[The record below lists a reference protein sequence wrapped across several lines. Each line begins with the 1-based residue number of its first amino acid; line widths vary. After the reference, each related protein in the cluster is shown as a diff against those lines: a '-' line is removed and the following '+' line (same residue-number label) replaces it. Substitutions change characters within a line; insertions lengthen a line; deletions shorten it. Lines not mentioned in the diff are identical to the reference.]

1 LVSINYELPRTTNCL
16 LPNTHHRLLKMDLL
30 EYQAKSLFRQMAI
43 PILPS
48 QRIDKPADLKGLKI
62 PYPVVLKSQ
71 VRAGGRGRAGGI
83 KFVENTIDAVAAAQ
97 TIFNLPIE
105 NEYPQVL
112 LAEAKYN
119 ADQELYLAVLLDPIA
134 RRPVLLGSRQGGM
147 DVEGSIDKMQQ
158 VAVDQEFSP
167 FYARRLMLKMGLQGD
182 LIQSVSTIVEKM
194 YRLFVEKDLDLVEI
208 NPLGISPTGELM
220 ALDGKVTANDDALGR
235 HPDLAALSGKR
246 QSSGL
251 AGDRR
256 NPYVGDDRRNSN
268 SKAQQSPSQFDPKS
282 QSPIS
287 NSESLQLIELDGNIG
302 ILCNGVGLTMA
313 TLDAVAHQGGKPA
326 NFVNMGSLDRYDG
339 ANALRDRTELG
350 LELVAQDKSVKVIL
364 VNILGSASK
373 SEEITAAVAGY
384 LERKARANR
393 HIQVVLRL
401 VAIDADAVKKRL
413 GQLPVQLASTLD
425 EAVAQ
430 AVSGAK

>member
-1 LVSINYELPRTTNCL
+1 
-16 LPNTHHRLLKMDLL
+16 
-30 EYQAKSLFRQMAI
+30 
-43 PILPS
+43 
-48 QRIDKPADLKGLKI
+48 
-62 PYPVVLKSQ
+62 
-71 VRAGGRGRAGGI
+71 
-83 KFVENTIDAVAAAQ
+83 
-97 TIFNLPIE
+97 
-105 NEYPQVL
+105 
-112 LAEAKYN
+112 
-119 ADQELYLAVLLDPIA
+119 
-134 RRPVLLGSRQGGM
+134 M

-235 HPDLAALSGKR
+235 HPDLAALSGKK

-251 AGDRR
+251 VGDRR
-256 NPYVGDDRRNSN
+256 SPSAGGDRRNSN
-268 SKAQQSPSQFDPKS
+268 SKLLHSPPEFDPKP

-287 NSESLQLIELDGNIG
+287 NGEPLQLIELDGNIG

-339 ANALRDRTELG
+339 VNALRDRTDLG

-401 VAIDADAVKKRL
+401 VEIDADAVKKRL

-425 EAVAQ
+425 EAA
-430 AVSGAK
+430 AASVSSAK

>member
-1 LVSINYELPRTTNCL
+1 
-16 LPNTHHRLLKMDLL
+16 MDLL

-48 QRIDKPADLKGLKI
+48 QRIDNPADLKGLKI

-105 NEYPQVL
+105 SEYPQVL

-119 ADQELYLAVLLDPIA
+119 ADQELYLAVLLDPVA
-134 RRPVLLGSRQGGM
+134 RRPVLLGSSQGGM
-147 DVEGSIDKMQQ
+147 DVEGSIEQMQQ

-167 FYARRLMLKMGLQGD
+167 FYARRLTLKMGLQGD

-208 NPLGISPTGELM
+208 NPLGISPTGEVM

-235 HPDLAALSGKR
+235 HPDLAALSENR
-246 QSSGL
+246 LLSGL
-251 AGDRR
+251 ARERRSPHAPGDRLH
-256 NPYVGDDRRNSN
+256 SN
-268 SKAQQSPSQFDPKS
+268 SKVQQSPEFDPKA
-282 QSPIS
+282 QSSIS
-287 NSESLQLIELDGNIG
+287 NSQSLQLIELDGNIG

-313 TLDAVAHQGGKPA
+313 TLDAVTHQGGKPA
-326 NFVNMGSLDRYDG
+326 NFVNIGSLDRYDA
-339 ANALRDRTELG
+339 ANALRDRAELG
-350 LELVAQDKSVKVIL
+350 LELVAQDKNVKVIL

-401 VAIDADAVKKRL
+401 VEIDADAVKKRL

-425 EAVAQ
+425 EAA
-430 AVSGAK
+430 ATSVSSAK

>member
-1 LVSINYELPRTTNCL
+1 
-16 LPNTHHRLLKMDLL
+16 MDLL

-48 QRIDKPADLKGLKI
+48 QRIDNLADLKGLKI

-105 NEYPQVL
+105 DEYPQVL

-119 ADQELYLAVLLDPIA
+119 ADQELYLAVLLDPVA

-147 DVEGSIDKMQQ
+147 DVEGSIEQMQQ

-167 FYARRLMLKMGLQGD
+167 FYARRLTLKMGLQGD

-208 NPLGISPTGELM
+208 NPLGISPRGEVM

-235 HPDLAALSGKR
+235 HPDLAALSEKKLLG
-246 QSSGL
+246 GL
-251 AGDRR
+251 ARERRSPHAPGDRL
-256 NPYVGDDRRNSN
+256 NSN
-268 SKAQQSPSQFDPKS
+268 SKVQHSPRPEFDPKS

-313 TLDAVAHQGGKPA
+313 TLDAVTHQGGKPA
-326 NFVNMGSLDRYDG
+326 NFVNMGSLDRYDA
-339 ANALRDRTELG
+339 ANALRDRADLG
-350 LELVAQDKSVKVIL
+350 LELVAQDKNVKVIL

-373 SEEITAAVAGY
+373 SEEIIAAVAGY

-401 VAIDADAVKKRL
+401 VEIDADAVKKRL

-425 EAVAQ
+425 EAA
-430 AVSGAK
+430 ATSVSSAK

>member
-1 LVSINYELPRTTNCL
+1 
-16 LPNTHHRLLKMDLL
+16 MDLL

-48 QRIDKPADLKGLKI
+48 QRIDNLADLKGLKI

-105 NEYPQVL
+105 DEYPQVL

-119 ADQELYLAVLLDPIA
+119 ADQELYLAVLLDPVA

-147 DVEGSIDKMQQ
+147 DVEGSIEQMQQ

-167 FYARRLMLKMGLQGD
+167 FYARRLTLKMGLQGD

-208 NPLGISPTGELM
+208 NPLGISPRGEVM

-235 HPDLAALSGKR
+235 HPDLAALSEKKLLG
-246 QSSGL
+246 GL
-251 AGDRR
+251 ARERR
-256 NPYVGDDRRNSN
+256 SPHAPGARLNSN
-268 SKAQQSPSQFDPKS
+268 SKVQHSPRPEFDPKS

-313 TLDAVAHQGGKPA
+313 TLDAVTHQGGKPA
-326 NFVNMGSLDRYDG
+326 NFVNMGSLDRYDA
-339 ANALRDRTELG
+339 ANALRDRAELG
-350 LELVAQDKSVKVIL
+350 LELVAQDKNVKVIL

-373 SEEITAAVAGY
+373 SEEIIAAVAGY
-384 LERKARANR
+384 VEQKARANR

-401 VAIDADAVKKRL
+401 VEIDADAVKKRL

-425 EAVAQ
+425 EAA
-430 AVSGAK
+430 ATSVSSAK

>member
-1 LVSINYELPRTTNCL
+1 
-16 LPNTHHRLLKMDLL
+16 MDLL

-48 QRIDKPADLKGLKI
+48 QRIDNLADLKGLKI

-105 NEYPQVL
+105 DEYPQVL

-119 ADQELYLAVLLDPIA
+119 ADQELYLAVLLDPVA

-147 DVEGSIDKMQQ
+147 DVEGSIEQMQQ

-167 FYARRLMLKMGLQGD
+167 FYARRLTLKMGLQGD

-208 NPLGISPTGELM
+208 NPLGISPRGEVM

-235 HPDLAALSGKR
+235 HPDLAALSEKR
-246 QSSGL
+246 FLGGL
-251 AGDRR
+251 ARERRSPHAPGDRL
-256 NPYVGDDRRNSN
+256 NSN
-268 SKAQQSPSQFDPKS
+268 SKLQHSPRPEFDPKS

-287 NSESLQLIELDGNIG
+287 NSESLQLIGLDGNIG

-313 TLDAVAHQGGKPA
+313 TLDAVTHQGGKPA
-326 NFVNMGSLDRYDG
+326 NFVNMGSLDRYDA
-339 ANALRDRTELG
+339 ANALRDCAELG
-350 LELVAQDKSVKVIL
+350 LELVAQDKNVKVIL

-373 SEEITAAVAGY
+373 SEEIIAAVAGY

-401 VAIDADAVKKRL
+401 VEIDADAVKKRL
-413 GQLPVQLASTLD
+413 GQWPVQLASTLD
-425 EAVAQ
+425 EAA
-430 AVSGAK
+430 ATSVSSAK

>member
-1 LVSINYELPRTTNCL
+1 
-16 LPNTHHRLLKMDLL
+16 MDLL

-48 QRIDKPADLKGLKI
+48 QRIDHPADLKGLKI

-105 NEYPQVL
+105 DEYPEVL

-119 ADQELYLAVLLDPIA
+119 ADQELYLAVLLDPVA

-158 VAVDQEFSP
+158 VPVAQEFSP

-182 LIQSVSTIVEKM
+182 LIQSVSAIVEKM

-235 HPDLAALSGKR
+235 HPDLAALSGKKKP
-246 QSSGL
+246 SSGIV
-251 AGDRR
+251 GDRR
-256 NPYVGDDRRNSN
+256 SPSVGGGDRRNSN
-268 SKAQQSPSQFDPKS
+268 SKVQHSQPEFEPKSPSS
-282 QSPIS
+282 IS
-287 NSESLQLIELDGNIG
+287 NSESLELVELDGNIG

-326 NFVNMGSLDRYDG
+326 NFVNMGSLDRYEA

-350 LELVAQDKSVKVIL
+350 LELVAQDKTVMVIL
-364 VNILGSASK
+364 INILGSASK
-373 SEEITAAVAGY
+373 SDEITAAVVGY

-393 HIQVVLRL
+393 HLQVVLRL
-401 VAIDADAVKKRL
+401 VEVDTDAVKKRL

-425 EAVAQ
+425 EASAK
-430 AVSGAK
+430 AVSSAK

>member
-1 LVSINYELPRTTNCL
+1 
-16 LPNTHHRLLKMDLL
+16 MDLL

-48 QRIDKPADLKGLKI
+48 QRIDNPADLKGLKI

-105 NEYPQVL
+105 SEYPQVL

-119 ADQELYLAVLLDPIA
+119 ADQELYLAVLLDPVA
-134 RRPVLLGSRQGGM
+134 RRPVLLGSSQGGM
-147 DVEGSIDKMQQ
+147 DVEGSIEQMQQ

-167 FYARRLMLKMGLQGD
+167 FYARRLALKMGLQGD

-208 NPLGISPTGELM
+208 NPLGISPTGEVM

-235 HPDLAALSGKR
+235 HPDLATLSGKR

-251 AGDRR
+251 ARERRSPHASGDR
-256 NPYVGDDRRNSN
+256 SHSQ
-268 SKAQQSPSQFDPKS
+268 SKVQQSPEFDPKS
-282 QSPIS
+282 KSPIS
-287 NSESLQLIELDGNIG
+287 NSESLQLIELDGNIA

-313 TLDAVAHQGGKPA
+313 TLDAVTHQGGKPA
-326 NFVNMGSLDRYDG
+326 NFVNIGSLDRYYA
-339 ANALRDRTELG
+339 ANALRDRVELG

-373 SEEITAAVAGY
+373 TEEIIAAVGGY

-401 VAIDADAVKKRL
+401 VEIDADAVKKRL

-425 EAVAQ
+425 EAA
-430 AVSGAK
+430 AASVSSVK

>member
-1 LVSINYELPRTTNCL
+1 
-16 LPNTHHRLLKMDLL
+16 MDLL

-48 QRIDKPADLKGLKI
+48 QRIDNLADLKGLKI

-105 NEYPQVL
+105 DEYPQVL

-119 ADQELYLAVLLDPIA
+119 ADQELYLAVLLDPVA

-147 DVEGSIDKMQQ
+147 DVEGSIEQMQQ

-167 FYARRLMLKMGLQGD
+167 FYARRLTLKMGLQGD

-208 NPLGISPTGELM
+208 NPLGISPAGEVM

-235 HPDLAALSGKR
+235 HRDLAALSQKR
-246 QSSGL
+246 LLRGL
-251 AGDRR
+251 ARERRSPHAPGDRSHS
-256 NPYVGDDRRNSN
+256 NSN
-268 SKAQQSPSQFDPKS
+268 IQQSPEFDPKS

-287 NSESLQLIELDGNIG
+287 NSDSLQLIELDGNIG

-313 TLDAVAHQGGKPA
+313 TLDAVTHQGGKPA
-326 NFVNMGSLDRYDG
+326 NFVNMGSLDRYDA
-339 ANALRDRTELG
+339 ANALRDRADLG
-350 LELVAQDKSVKVIL
+350 LELVAQDKNVKVIL

-373 SEEITAAVAGY
+373 SEEIIAAVAGY

-401 VAIDADAVKKRL
+401 VEIDADAVKKRL

-425 EAVAQ
+425 EAA
-430 AVSGAK
+430 ATSVSSAK

>member
-1 LVSINYELPRTTNCL
+1 
-16 LPNTHHRLLKMDLL
+16 
-30 EYQAKSLFRQMAI
+30 MAI

-48 QRIDKPADLKGLKI
+48 QRIDNLADLKGLKI

-105 NEYPQVL
+105 DEYPQVL

-119 ADQELYLAVLLDPIA
+119 ADQELYLAVLLDPVA

-147 DVEGSIDKMQQ
+147 DVEGSIEQMQQ

-167 FYARRLMLKMGLQGD
+167 FYARRLTLKMGLQGD

-208 NPLGISPTGELM
+208 NPLGISPRGEVM

-235 HPDLAALSGKR
+235 HPDLAALSEKNLFR
-246 QSSGL
+246 GL
-251 AGDRR
+251 VRERRSPHAPGDRL
-256 NPYVGDDRRNSN
+256 NSN
-268 SKAQQSPSQFDPKS
+268 SKLQHSPQPEFDPKS

-287 NSESLQLIELDGNIG
+287 NSESLQLIGLDGNIG

-313 TLDAVAHQGGKPA
+313 TLDAVTHQGGKPA
-326 NFVNMGSLDRYDG
+326 NFVNMGSLDRYDA
-339 ANALRDRTELG
+339 ANALRDCAELG
-350 LELVAQDKSVKVIL
+350 LELVAQDKNVKVIL

-373 SEEITAAVAGY
+373 SEEIIAAVAGY

-401 VAIDADAVKKRL
+401 VEIDADAVKKRL
-413 GQLPVQLASTLD
+413 GQWPVQLATTLD
-425 EAVAQ
+425 EA
-430 AVSGAK
+430 AVTSVSSAK

>member
-1 LVSINYELPRTTNCL
+1 
-16 LPNTHHRLLKMDLL
+16 MDLL

-48 QRIDKPADLKGLKI
+48 QRIDNLADLKGLKI

-105 NEYPQVL
+105 DEYPQVL

-119 ADQELYLAVLLDPIA
+119 ADQELYLAVLLDPVA

-147 DVEGSIDKMQQ
+147 DVEGSIEQMQQ

-167 FYARRLMLKMGLQGD
+167 FYARRLTLKMGLQGD

-208 NPLGISPTGELM
+208 NPLGISPKGEVM

-235 HPDLAALSGKR
+235 HPDLAALLGKR

-251 AGDRR
+251 ARERRSPQTSGDR
-256 NPYVGDDRRNSN
+256 PHSN
-268 SKAQQSPSQFDPKS
+268 SKVQHSPRPEFDPKS

-313 TLDAVAHQGGKPA
+313 TLDAVTHQGGKPA
-326 NFVNMGSLDRYDG
+326 NFVNMGSLDRYDA
-339 ANALRDRTELG
+339 ANALRDRADLG
-350 LELVAQDKSVKVIL
+350 LELVAQDKNVKVIL

-373 SEEITAAVAGY
+373 SEEIIAAVAGY

-401 VAIDADAVKKRL
+401 VEIDADAVKKRL

-425 EAVAQ
+425 EAA
-430 AVSGAK
+430 ATSVSSAK

>member
-1 LVSINYELPRTTNCL
+1 
-16 LPNTHHRLLKMDLL
+16 MDLL

-48 QRIDKPADLKGLKI
+48 QRIDNLADLKGLKI

-105 NEYPQVL
+105 DEYPQVL

-119 ADQELYLAVLLDPIA
+119 ADQELYLAVLLDPVA

-147 DVEGSIDKMQQ
+147 DVEGSIEQMQQ

-167 FYARRLMLKMGLQGD
+167 FYARRLTLKMGLQGD

-208 NPLGISPTGELM
+208 NPLGISPRGEVM

-235 HPDLAALSGKR
+235 HPDLAALSEKKLLR
-246 QSSGL
+246 GL
-251 AGDRR
+251 ARERRSPHAPGDRL
-256 NPYVGDDRRNSN
+256 NSN
-268 SKAQQSPSQFDPKS
+268 SKVQHSPRPEFDPKS

-313 TLDAVAHQGGKPA
+313 TLDAVTHQGGKPA
-326 NFVNMGSLDRYDG
+326 NFVNMGSLDRYDA
-339 ANALRDRTELG
+339 ANALRDRAELG
-350 LELVAQDKSVKVIL
+350 LELVAQDKNVKVIL

-373 SEEITAAVAGY
+373 SEEIIAAVAGY

-401 VAIDADAVKKRL
+401 VEIDADAVKKRL
-413 GQLPVQLASTLD
+413 GQWPVQLASTLD
-425 EAVAQ
+425 EAA
-430 AVSGAK
+430 ATSVSSAK

>member
-1 LVSINYELPRTTNCL
+1 
-16 LPNTHHRLLKMDLL
+16 MDLL

-48 QRIDKPADLKGLKI
+48 QRIDNLADLKGLKI

-105 NEYPQVL
+105 DEYPQVL

-119 ADQELYLAVLLDPIA
+119 ADQELYLAVLLDPVA

-147 DVEGSIDKMQQ
+147 DVEGSIEQMQQ

-167 FYARRLMLKMGLQGD
+167 FYARRLTLKMGLQGD

-208 NPLGISPTGELM
+208 NPLGISPRGEVM

-235 HPDLAALSGKR
+235 HPDLAALSEKR

-251 AGDRR
+251 ARERRSPHGRGDRL
-256 NPYVGDDRRNSN
+256 NSN
-268 SKAQQSPSQFDPKS
+268 SKVQHSPRPEFDPKS

-287 NSESLQLIELDGNIG
+287 NSESPQLIELDGNIG

-313 TLDAVAHQGGKPA
+313 TLDAVTHQGGKPA
-326 NFVNMGSLDRYDG
+326 NFVNMGSLERYDA
-339 ANALRDRTELG
+339 ANALRDCAELG
-350 LELVAQDKSVKVIL
+350 LELVAQDKNVKVIL

-373 SEEITAAVAGY
+373 SEEIIAAVAGY

-401 VAIDADAVKKRL
+401 VEIDADAVKKRL

-425 EAVAQ
+425 EAA
-430 AVSGAK
+430 ATSVSSAK

>member
-1 LVSINYELPRTTNCL
+1 
-16 LPNTHHRLLKMDLL
+16 MDLL

-48 QRIDKPADLKGLKI
+48 QRIDNPADLKGLKI

-105 NEYPQVL
+105 SEYPQVL

-119 ADQELYLAVLLDPIA
+119 ADQELYLAVLLDPVA

-147 DVEGSIDKMQQ
+147 DVEGSIEQMQQ

-167 FYARRLMLKMGLQGD
+167 FYARRLALKMGLQGD

-208 NPLGISPTGELM
+208 NPLGISPRGEVM

-235 HPDLAALSGKR
+235 HPDLAALSEKK

-251 AGDRR
+251 ARERRSPHAGGDR
-256 NPYVGDDRRNSN
+256 SHSH
-268 SKAQQSPSQFDPKS
+268 SKVQQSPEFDPKS
-282 QSPIS
+282 KSPIS
-287 NSESLQLIELDGNIG
+287 NSESLQLIELDGNIA

-313 TLDAVAHQGGKPA
+313 TLDAVTHQGGKPA
-326 NFVNMGSLDRYDG
+326 NFVNIGSLDRYDA
-339 ANALRDRTELG
+339 ANALRDRVELG

-373 SEEITAAVAGY
+373 TEEIIAAVAGY

-401 VAIDADAVKKRL
+401 VEIDADAVKKRL

-425 EAVAQ
+425 EAA
-430 AVSGAK
+430 AASVSSAK

>member
-1 LVSINYELPRTTNCL
+1 
-16 LPNTHHRLLKMDLL
+16 MDLL

-105 NEYPQVL
+105 DEYPQVL

-147 DVEGSIDKMQQ
+147 DVEGSIDQMQQ

-194 YRLFVEKDLDLVEI
+194 YRLFVQKDLDLVEI

-235 HPDLAALSGKR
+235 HPDLAVLSGKK

-251 AGDRR
+251 AAERR
-256 NPYVGDDRRNSN
+256 SPSAPGGRNSH
-268 SKAQQSPSQFDPKS
+268 SKQQHSPPEFDPKS

-287 NSESLQLIELDGNIG
+287 DGESLQLIELDGNIG

-326 NFVNMGSLDRYDG
+326 NFLNMGSLDRYDG
-339 ANALRDRTELG
+339 ANALRDRADLG
-350 LELVAQDKSVKVIL
+350 LELVGQDKSVKVIL

-373 SEEITAAVAGY
+373 SEEITASVAGY
-384 LERKARANR
+384 LERKSRANR
-393 HIQVVLRL
+393 HIKVVLRL
-401 VAIDADAVKKRL
+401 VEIDADAVKKRL

>member
-1 LVSINYELPRTTNCL
+1 
-16 LPNTHHRLLKMDLL
+16 MDLL

-48 QRIDKPADLKGLKI
+48 QRIDNPADLKGLKI

-105 NEYPQVL
+105 EEYPQVL

-119 ADQELYLAVLLDPIA
+119 ADQELYLAVLLDPVA

-147 DVEGSIDKMQQ
+147 DVEGSIEQMQQ

-167 FYARRLMLKMGLQGD
+167 FYARRLALKMGLQGD

-208 NPLGISPTGELM
+208 NPLGISPTGEVM

-251 AGDRR
+251 ARERRSPHASGDR
-256 NPYVGDDRRNSN
+256 SHSQ
-268 SKAQQSPSQFDPKS
+268 SKVQQSPEFDPKS
-282 QSPIS
+282 KSPIS
-287 NSESLQLIELDGNIG
+287 NSESLQLIELDGTIA

-313 TLDAVAHQGGKPA
+313 TLDAVTHQGGKPA
-326 NFVNMGSLDRYDG
+326 NFVNIGSLDRYYA
-339 ANALRDRTELG
+339 ANALRDRAELG

-373 SEEITAAVAGY
+373 TEEIIAAVAGY

-401 VAIDADAVKKRL
+401 VELDADAVKKRL

-425 EAVAQ
+425 EAA
-430 AVSGAK
+430 AASVSSAK

>member
-1 LVSINYELPRTTNCL
+1 
-16 LPNTHHRLLKMDLL
+16 MDLL

-48 QRIDKPADLKGLKI
+48 QRIDNPADLKGLKI

-105 NEYPQVL
+105 EEYPQVL

-119 ADQELYLAVLLDPIA
+119 ADQELYLAVLLDPVA
-134 RRPVLLGSRQGGM
+134 RRPVLLGSSQGGM
-147 DVEGSIDKMQQ
+147 DVEGSIEQMQQ

-167 FYARRLMLKMGLQGD
+167 FYARRLALKMGLQGD

-208 NPLGISPTGELM
+208 NPLGISPTGEVM

-251 AGDRR
+251 ARERRSPHAGGDR
-256 NPYVGDDRRNSN
+256 SHSQ
-268 SKAQQSPSQFDPKS
+268 SKVQQSPEFDPKS
-282 QSPIS
+282 KSSIS
-287 NSESLQLIELDGNIG
+287 NSESLQLIELDGNIA

-313 TLDAVAHQGGKPA
+313 TLDAVTHQGGKPA
-326 NFVNMGSLDRYDG
+326 NFVNIGSLDRYYA
-339 ANALRDRTELG
+339 ANALRDRVELG

-373 SEEITAAVAGY
+373 TEEIIAAVAGY

-401 VAIDADAVKKRL
+401 VEIDADAVKKRL

-425 EAVAQ
+425 EAA
-430 AVSGAK
+430 AASVSSAK

>member
-1 LVSINYELPRTTNCL
+1 
-16 LPNTHHRLLKMDLL
+16 MDLL

-48 QRIDKPADLKGLKI
+48 QRIDNPADLKGLKI

-105 NEYPQVL
+105 DEYPQVL

-119 ADQELYLAVLLDPIA
+119 ADKELYLAVLLDPVA
-134 RRPVLLGSRQGGM
+134 RRPVLLGSSQGGM
-147 DVEGSIDKMQQ
+147 DVEGSIEQMQQ

-167 FYARRLMLKMGLQGD
+167 FYARRLTLKMGLQGD

-208 NPLGISPTGELM
+208 NPLGISPRGEVM

-235 HPDLAALSGKR
+235 HPDLAALSEKKLLG
-246 QSSGL
+246 GL
-251 AGDRR
+251 ARERRSSHAGGDR
-256 NPYVGDDRRNSN
+256 SHSQ
-268 SKAQQSPSQFDPKS
+268 SKVQQSPEFDPKS
-282 QSPIS
+282 KSPIS
-287 NSESLQLIELDGNIG
+287 NSESLQLIELDGNIA

-313 TLDAVAHQGGKPA
+313 TLDAVTHQGGKPA
-326 NFVNMGSLDRYDG
+326 NFVNIGSLDRYYA
-339 ANALRDRTELG
+339 ANALRDRVELG

-373 SEEITAAVAGY
+373 TEEIIAAVAGY

-401 VAIDADAVKKRL
+401 VEIDAEAVKKRL

-425 EAVAQ
+425 EAA
-430 AVSGAK
+430 AASVSSVK

>member
-1 LVSINYELPRTTNCL
+1 
-16 LPNTHHRLLKMDLL
+16 MDLL

-48 QRIDKPADLKGLKI
+48 QRIDNPADLKGLKI

-105 NEYPQVL
+105 DEYPQVL

-119 ADQELYLAVLLDPIA
+119 ADQEFYLAVLLDPVA

-147 DVEGSIDKMQQ
+147 DVEGSIDQMQQ
-158 VAVDQEFSP
+158 VPVDQEFSP
-167 FYARRLMLKMGLQGD
+167 FYARRLTLKMGLQGD
-182 LIQSVSTIVEKM
+182 LIQSVSAIVEKM
-194 YRLFVEKDLDLVEI
+194 YRLFVQKDLDLVEI

-235 HPDLAALSGKR
+235 HPDLTALSGKKLF
-246 QSSGL
+246 SGP

-256 NPYVGDDRRNSN
+256 NLSGGDRRSSN
-268 SKAQQSPSQFDPKS
+268 SKVQHSQPEFDPKS
-282 QSPIS
+282 QSSVS
-287 NSESLQLIELDGNIG
+287 NPESLQLIELDGNIG

-313 TLDAVAHQGGKPA
+313 TLDAVVHQGGKPA
-326 NFVNMGSLDRYDG
+326 NFVNMGSLDSYD
-339 ANALRDRTELG
+339 AVNALRDRTELG

-364 VNILGSASK
+364 INILGTASK

-401 VAIDADAVKKRL
+401 VEVDADAVKKRL

-425 EAVAQ
+425 EAAAQ
-430 AVSGAK
+430 AISSAK

>member
-1 LVSINYELPRTTNCL
+1 
-16 LPNTHHRLLKMDLL
+16 MDLL

-48 QRIDKPADLKGLKI
+48 QQIDNPADLKGLKI

-105 NEYPQVL
+105 DEYPQVL

-119 ADQELYLAVLLDPIA
+119 ADQELYLAVLLDPVA
-134 RRPVLLGSRQGGM
+134 RRPVLLGSSQGGM
-147 DVEGSIDKMQQ
+147 DVEGSIEQMQQ

-167 FYARRLMLKMGLQGD
+167 FYARRLTLKMGLQGD

-194 YRLFVEKDLDLVEI
+194 YRLFAEKDLDLVEI
-208 NPLGISPTGELM
+208 NPLGISPRGEVM

-235 HPDLAALSGKR
+235 HPDLAALSEKK

-251 AGDRR
+251 ARERRSPHAGGDR
-256 NPYVGDDRRNSN
+256 SHSH
-268 SKAQQSPSQFDPKS
+268 SKVQQSPEFDPKS
-282 QSPIS
+282 KSPIS
-287 NSESLQLIELDGNIG
+287 NSESLQLIELDGNIA

-313 TLDAVAHQGGKPA
+313 TLDAVTHQGGKPA
-326 NFVNMGSLDRYDG
+326 NFVNIGSLDRYDA
-339 ANALRDRTELG
+339 ANALRDRVELG

-373 SEEITAAVAGY
+373 TEEIIAAVAGY

-401 VAIDADAVKKRL
+401 VEIDADAVKKRL

-425 EAVAQ
+425 EAA
-430 AVSGAK
+430 AASVSSAK

>member
-1 LVSINYELPRTTNCL
+1 
-16 LPNTHHRLLKMDLL
+16 MDLL

-48 QRIDKPADLKGLKI
+48 QRIDNLADLKGLKI

-105 NEYPQVL
+105 DEYPQVL

-119 ADQELYLAVLLDPIA
+119 ADQELYLAVLLDPVA

-147 DVEGSIDKMQQ
+147 DVEGSIEQMQQ

-167 FYARRLMLKMGLQGD
+167 FYARRLTLKMGLQGD

-208 NPLGISPTGELM
+208 NPLGISPRGEVM

-235 HPDLAALSGKR
+235 HPDLAALSEKR
-246 QSSGL
+246 LLSGL
-251 AGDRR
+251 ARERRSPQAPGDR
-256 NPYVGDDRRNSN
+256 PHSN
-268 SKAQQSPSQFDPKS
+268 SKVQHSPRPELDPKS
-282 QSPIS
+282 PSAIS
-287 NSESLQLIELDGNIG
+287 NSESLQLIELEGNIG

-313 TLDAVAHQGGKPA
+313 TLDAVTHQGGKPA
-326 NFVNMGSLDRYDG
+326 NFVNMGSLERYDA
-339 ANALRDRTELG
+339 ANALRDCAELG
-350 LELVAQDKSVKVIL
+350 LELVAQDKNVKVIL

-373 SEEITAAVAGY
+373 SEEIIAAVAGY

-401 VAIDADAVKKRL
+401 VEIDADAVKKRL
-413 GQLPVQLASTLD
+413 GQWPVQLASTLD
-425 EAVAQ
+425 EAA
-430 AVSGAK
+430 ATSVSSAK

>member
-1 LVSINYELPRTTNCL
+1 
-16 LPNTHHRLLKMDLL
+16 MDLL

-48 QRIDKPADLKGLKI
+48 QRIDNLADLKGLKI

-105 NEYPQVL
+105 DEYPQVL

-119 ADQELYLAVLLDPIA
+119 ADQELYLAVLLDPVA

-147 DVEGSIDKMQQ
+147 DVEGSIEQMQQ

-167 FYARRLMLKMGLQGD
+167 FYARRLTLKMGLQGD

-208 NPLGISPTGELM
+208 NPLGISPRGEVM

-235 HPDLAALSGKR
+235 HPDLAALSEKKLL
-246 QSSGL
+246 SGL
-251 AGDRR
+251 ARERRSPHAPGDRL
-256 NPYVGDDRRNSN
+256 NSN
-268 SKAQQSPSQFDPKS
+268 SKAQHSPRPEFDPKS

-287 NSESLQLIELDGNIG
+287 NSESLQLIGLDGNIG

-313 TLDAVAHQGGKPA
+313 TLDAVTHQGGKPA
-326 NFVNMGSLDRYDG
+326 NFVNMGSLERYDA
-339 ANALRDRTELG
+339 ANALRDCAELG
-350 LELVAQDKSVKVIL
+350 LELVAQDKNVKVIL

-373 SEEITAAVAGY
+373 SEEIIAAVAGY

-401 VAIDADAVKKRL
+401 VEIDADAVKKRL
-413 GQLPVQLASTLD
+413 GQWPVQLTSTLD
-425 EAVAQ
+425 EAA
-430 AVSGAK
+430 ATSVSSAK